1 MTIPW
6 LPIGMSI
13 LSFGLGMAKAGI
25 NKQAGYA
32 NADEVDKQ
40 RTDTLLTHKFNVGQ
54 QTKRLIRNVGQT
66 RKRGAYIYAQTVAN
80 NERKQGTRTAKAASS
95 GAAIGEFTPMN
106 VRVNMAGK
114 EFMEA
119 LMVKANTKASI
130 DTLKQ
135 DFIDWKTSA
144 DFQTTMTANQLSRK
158 SALLRKQADWGY
170 VSDSLG
176 ALGSGVSSYGN
187 WMTA

>member
-1 MTIPW
+1 
-6 LPIGMSI
+6 
-13 LSFGLGMAKAGI
+13 MAANRNVITQFWTGYGKANI

-54 QTKRLIRNVGQT
+54 QTKRLIRNVGQV

-80 NERKQGTRTAKAASS
+80 NERKQATRTTKAASS
-95 GAAIGEFTPMN
+95 GAVVGEFTPMN
-106 VRVNMAGK
+106 ARVNMAGK

-119 LMVKANTKASI
+119 QMVKSNTKASI

-144 DFQTTMTANQLSRK
+144 DFQTTMTVNQLTRK

-170 VSDSLG
+170 QSDVLG

-187 WMTA
+187 WMP